1 MHIKRCLN
9 WRIINQSL
17 YLELWDEESP
27 DSWAVAFFDEIVTL
41 YDKIPNYKTMYDVVK
56 DSDSMNR
63 TEYDLKGQ
71 EIIKRIPG
79 LIFYFYR

>member
-41 YDKIPNYKTMYDVVK
+41 YDEIPDYKTMFDLVK
-56 DSDSMNR
+56 DGNSTEMVEIPWQR
-63 TEYDLKGQ
+63 TLNTYNG
-71 EIIKRIPG
+71 I
-79 LIFYFYR
+79 